1 MIQYLIDINV
11 DIKTVIIPTILFYII
26 DLIVVHEGRGLL
38 QSSVPLLSNIL
49 NTIYNL
55 MNQIIFKDLHSHV
68 MSHTLVFVILLI
80 FIYNLVENFNFLYLK
95 TDSIDTNRQ
104 LLF

>member
-1 MIQYLIDINV
+1 MIQYLIDVNV
-11 DIKTVIIPTILFYII
+11 DVKTVIIPTILFYII

-38 QSSVPLLSNIL
+38 QSSFPLLSNIL

-95 TDSIDTNRQ
+95 NKNKEI
-104 LLF
+104 LF

>member
-1 MIQYLIDINV
+1 MLQYLIDVNV
-11 DIKTVIIPTILFYII
+11 DVKTVIIPTILFYII

-38 QSSVPLLSNIL
+38 QSSFPFLSNIL
-49 NTIYNL
+49 NTIYNF

-80 FIYNLVENFNFLYLK
+80 FTYNLVENFNFLYLK
-95 TDSIDTNRQ
+95 NKNKEI
-104 LLF
+104 LF

>member
-1 MIQYLIDINV
+1 MIQYLIDVNV
-11 DIKTVIIPTILFYII
+11 DVKTVIIPTILFYII
-26 DLIVVHEGRGLL
+26 DLIVVHEGQGLL
-38 QSSVPLLSNIL
+38 QSSIPLLSNIL

-95 TDSIDTNRQ
+95 NKNKEI
-104 LLF
+104 LF